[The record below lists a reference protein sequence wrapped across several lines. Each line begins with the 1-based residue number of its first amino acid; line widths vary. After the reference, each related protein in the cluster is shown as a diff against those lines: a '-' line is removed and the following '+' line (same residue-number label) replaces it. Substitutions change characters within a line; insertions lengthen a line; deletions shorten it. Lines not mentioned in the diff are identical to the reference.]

1 MAKVKVTEQMFKAIK
16 QLTAGGATI
25 PECAGYFNL
34 AHATISRIRAA
45 ETYEDYTQYAKRNA
59 ESVEKRRKE
68 SEIKPEIKP
77 EEPVKNPTVIK
88 IEATHYMMQELQKT
102 NELLTLISAKLAQ
115 IVSDLYGV
123 KP

>member
-25 PECAGYFNL
+25 PECAGYFQL

-45 ETYEDYTQYAKRNA
+45 ETYEDYTQYAKKNA
-59 ESVEKRRKE
+59 EAVEKRRKE
-68 SEIKPEIKP
+68 SEIKPE
-77 EEPVKNPTVIK
+77 EPAKQYVNPTVVRV
-88 IEATHYMMQELQKT
+88 EATHYMMQELQRT
-102 NELLTLISAKLAQ
+102 NELLTGISAKLAQ

>member
-1 MAKVKVTEQMFKAIK
+1 MGKVKVTEQMFKAIK

-25 PECAGYFNL
+25 PECAGYFQL
-34 AHATISRIRAA
+34 SHATVSRIRAA
-45 ETYEDYTQYAKRNA
+45 ETYEDYTQFAKRNA
-59 ESVEKRRKE
+59 EAVEKRRKE
-68 SEIKPEIKP
+68 SEIKPE
-77 EEPVKNPTVIK
+77 EPAKQYANPTVVK

-102 NELLTLISAKLAQ
+102 NELLTVISAKLAT